1 MQEAGMVINTTYAD
15 RSMLT
20 EQTLPLIVLLQDL
33 LACQEQVGSFTNT
46 ILSQITRVVGS

>member
-15 RSMLT
+15 ESMHT
-20 EQTLPLIVLLQDL
+20 AETLPLIVLLQDL

-46 ILSQITRVVGS
+46 ILSQITRVIDS